1 MKNNTLKAMGIA
13 IGAAMSVMLAS
24 NMEVHAAEVYDAET
38 GIIVESVEYGANDQE
53 EAEEDKAQMFDSNN
67 DNGNDN
73 AVDLNSY
80 DGGVAYSN
88 GDSDSDTDSDG
99 DADSGEGHE
108 AMQEDAAETF
118 LD

>member
-53 EAEEDKAQMFDSNN
+53 EAEEDKAQM
-67 DNGNDN
+67 
-73 AVDLNSY
+73 
-80 DGGVAYSN
+80 
-88 GDSDSDTDSDG
+88 
-99 DADSGEGHE
+99 
-108 AMQEDAAETF
+108 
-118 LD
+118 